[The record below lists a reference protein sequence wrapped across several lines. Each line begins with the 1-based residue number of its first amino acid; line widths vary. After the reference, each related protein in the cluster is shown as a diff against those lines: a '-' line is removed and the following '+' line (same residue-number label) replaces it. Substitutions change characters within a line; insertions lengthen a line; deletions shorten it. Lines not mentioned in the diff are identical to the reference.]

1 MNLPSKLTIKWIFG
15 ITLILLFGLFL
26 SPVFL
31 ELEEFSGNDKELEIS
46 KSKIQG
52 YKNGKKNWEVHADY
66 LWTGRS
72 SYLFRARDIQ
82 EGKLFD
88 YDGTII
94 LDNLKASNAKINTR
108 SKTIHANGQVSANF
122 HPRKN
127 KKISKGLIASQN
139 THLVGDDEKINIKAD
154 NFKFFSISN
163 KTYLTDNVTI
173 QKNKTLIFPKEGVWV
188 DIKENIAFIENGL
201 TIDHDG
207 FIVSADAMTI
217 YIDEKYSV
225 IKNNIR
231 GHRPATQSV
240 DENLDEREIQLKKN
254 DTYLS
259 CDQMRYSQKD
269 DTKIVELFG
278 NVKIFQDD
286 KSITGKKAIYNEDTG
301 EFQVEDD
308 VKFKSTNLK
317 WLLSPSKKSEVKGD
331 KTKESIES
339 ETSITCKKL
348 TFNSQTKEL
357 VLFGDVV
364 IVQPDK
370 TITCDHLKMDDAIGW
385 IFLSGK
391 VSIEKDDNDTLNC
404 DFVSVDIE
412 NEVFFASRNVSTEF
426 FIDKE

>member
-1 MNLPSKLTIKWIFG
+1 MNLPSKLTIKW
-15 ITLILLFGLFL
+15 TLAIASLLLFGLFI

-31 ELEEFSGNDKELEIS
+31 ELEEFIGNDKELEIS
-46 KSKIQG
+46 NSTIQG
-52 YKNGKKNWEVHADY
+52 YKNGKKNWEVTADY
-66 LWTGRS
+66 LWTGTS

-108 SKTIHANGQVSANF
+108 SKTIHANGQVSASF
-122 HPRKN
+122 YPRKN

-139 THLVGDDEKINIKAD
+139 THLVGDDEKIKIKAD

-173 QKNKTLIFPKEGVWV
+173 QKEKTLIFPKEGVWV
-188 DIKENIAFIENGL
+188 DTKENIAFIENGV
-201 TIDHDG
+201 TIDHNG

-217 YIDEKYSV
+217 YIDDNYSV

-231 GHRPATQSV
+231 GHRPATQSI
-240 DENLDEREIQLKKN
+240 DENLDDRENHLKKN

-259 CDQMRYSQKD
+259 CDQMKYSQKD

-278 NVKIFQDD
+278 NINIFQND
-286 KSITGKKAIYNEDTG
+286 KSITGKKAFYNEDTG
-301 EFQVEDD
+301 EFRVENN
-308 VKFKSTNLK
+308 VEFKSTNLK
-317 WLLSPSKKSEVKGD
+317 WLLTSSKKADVKGD

-357 VLFGDVV
+357 ILFGDVT

-370 TITCDHLKMDDAIGW
+370 TIRCDHLKMDDAIGW
-385 IFLSGK
+385 IFLSGNI
-391 VSIEKDDNDTLNC
+391 SIEKDAKDTLNC

-426 FIDKE
+426 FIDKD